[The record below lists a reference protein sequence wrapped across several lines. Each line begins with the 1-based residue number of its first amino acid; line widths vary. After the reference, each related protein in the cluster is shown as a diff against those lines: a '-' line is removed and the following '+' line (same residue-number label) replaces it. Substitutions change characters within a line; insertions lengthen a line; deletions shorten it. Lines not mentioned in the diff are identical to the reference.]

1 MNSAEMVALGRPSI
15 RNAHTMY
22 ADCIATNTCTPQTPI
37 TLINNPY
44 PKVQFLLIYIQYRWN
59 VDLIKFWACIDYRIE
74 AGEESIKGGT
84 GSENAIQR
92 NGGDEAQIERRGSG
106 GDHTEG
112 VFNAHEEQEGG
123 EEDAR

>member
-22 ADCIATNTCTPQTPI
+22 ADCIATNT
-37 TLINNPY
+37 Y
-44 PKVQFLLIYIQYRWN
+44 
-59 VDLIKFWACIDYRIE
+59 LIKFWACIDYRIE
-74 AGEESIKGGT
+74 AGEKSIKGGT